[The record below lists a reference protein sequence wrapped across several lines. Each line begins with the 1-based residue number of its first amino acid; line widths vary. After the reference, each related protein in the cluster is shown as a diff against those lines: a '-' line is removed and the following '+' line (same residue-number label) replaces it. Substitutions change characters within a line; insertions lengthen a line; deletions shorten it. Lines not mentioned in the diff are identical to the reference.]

1 MNFSINFIYD
11 LVEANI
17 CKQISP
23 KEGKELLKKLS
34 GNISRQTAN
43 YLLDTVCFE
52 HAEHYVNQ
60 FCKDM
65 YSKELIAEFK
75 DYFLGL
81 MLKEVE

>member
-1 MNFSINFIYD
+1 MNYSVNFIYS

-23 KEGKELLKKLS
+23 KEGEYLLGKLS

-60 FCKDM
+60 FCDGEL
-65 YSKELIAEFK
+65 ELIPRFK
-75 DYFLGL
+75 DYFLSL
-81 MLKEVE
+81 MLKEVA

>member
-1 MNFSINFIYD
+1 MNYSVNFIYS

-23 KEGKELLKKLS
+23 KEGEELLNKLS
-34 GNISRQTAN
+34 NNISRLTAN
-43 YLLDTVCFE
+43 HLLERLCFE

-60 FCKDM
+60 FCDG
-65 YSKELIAEFK
+65 EFQLIPQFK
-75 DYFLGL
+75 KYFLEL